1 MQQSVSP
8 SVCHYSGSYAWKP
21 ALQRLLRPLVGW
33 MAAHGVRANG
43 ISGVALCLSAIAG
56 LALWG
61 FPRQSALWIGLPVVL
76 SVRMALNAMDGMLAR
91 EYGQQSAAG
100 MYWNELGDLASD
112 AFLLAPFARLDGV
125 NGWALAV
132 VFLLLALSEMAG
144 LLGLATGG
152 VRRYEGL
159 LGKSDR
165 ALLLAL
171 LALWVA
177 ATGGLPGWMAVA
189 FPMVMTASLAVTI
202 GVRVR
207 NGVHASGGPHAH
219 C

>member
-33 MAAHGVRANG
+33 VAAHGVRANG

-76 SVRMALNAMDGMLAR
+76 SLRMALNAMDGMLAR

-132 VFLLLALSEMAG
+132 VFLL
-144 LLGLATGG
+144 
-152 VRRYEGL
+152 
-159 LGKSDR
+159 
-165 ALLLAL
+165 
-171 LALWVA
+171 
-177 ATGGLPGWMAVA
+177 
-189 FPMVMTASLAVTI
+189 
-202 GVRVR
+202 
-207 NGVHASGGPHAH
+207 
-219 C
+219 